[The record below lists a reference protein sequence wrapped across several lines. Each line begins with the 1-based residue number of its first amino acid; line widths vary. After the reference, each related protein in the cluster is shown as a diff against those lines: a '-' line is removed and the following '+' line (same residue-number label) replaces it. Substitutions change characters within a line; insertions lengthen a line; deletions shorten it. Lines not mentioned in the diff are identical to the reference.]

1 MLIKYGV
8 GRGTRWGRPER
19 MMASAMTGLQI
30 ERAGGLTTLT
40 ICRDERRNALD
51 AATSAAID
59 AEVERAE
66 TDPDTHVLLLTGQG
80 DRAFC
85 SGMDLKEA
93 AEKGAGLGLIPGRGF
108 AGITERRRRKPLI
121 VAVNGA
127 AVAGGLEIVLAADI
141 VIAAD
146 HAQFGLAEVKR
157 GLFAFAGGIQRLARS
172 VPRATALG
180 MILTGELIP
189 AGRAWELGLITEVVP
204 AAELMPRA
212 IAIATMLL
220 GYDPQTLI
228 RAKLL
233 HDMAADAPIDESL
246 RFGRIWGEETLV
258 SAASVAGIAAF
269 GKDTPG

>member
-1 MLIKYGV
+1 M
-8 GRGTRWGRPER
+8 
-19 MMASAMTGLQI
+19 AMTDGTDALKI
-30 ERAGGLTTLT
+30 ERAGGLTVLT
-40 ICRDERRNALD
+40 ICRDARRNALD

-66 TDPDTHVLLLTGQG
+66 SDPGTHVLLLTGEG

-93 AEKGAGLGLIPGRGF
+93 AEKGAGHGLLPGRGF

-127 AVAGGLEIVLAADI
+127 AVAGGMEIALAADI

-146 HAQFGLAEVKR
+146 HALFGLAEVKR

-180 MILTGELIP
+180 MILTGELIT
-189 AGRAWELGLITEVVP
+189 ARRAWELGLITEVVP
-204 AAELMPRA
+204 AAELMTRA
-212 IAIATMLL
+212 RAVAAMLL

-228 RAKLL
+228 RAKQL

-246 RFGRIWGEETLV
+246 RFGRLWGEETLS
-258 SAASVAGIAAF
+258 SAATVAGIAAF
-269 GKDTPG
+269 GNGARG

>member
-1 MLIKYGV
+1 MQDGMDTLRIK
-8 GRGTRWGRPER
+8 
-19 MMASAMTGLQI
+19 
-30 ERAGGLTTLT
+30 RAGGLTILT
-40 ICRDERRNALD
+40 ICRDARRNALD

-66 TDPDTHVLLLTGQG
+66 TDPDTHVLLLTAEG

-93 AEKGAGLGLIPGRGF
+93 AEKGAGHGLIPGRGF

-121 VAVNGA
+121 VAVNGT
-127 AVAGGLEIVLAADI
+127 AVAGGMEIALAADI

-146 HAQFGLAEVKR
+146 HALFGLAEVKR
-157 GLFAFAGGIQRLARS
+157 GLFAFAGGVQRLARS

-180 MILTGELIP
+180 MILTGELIT
-189 AGRAWELGLITEVVP
+189 AQRAWDLGLITEVVP

-212 IAIATMLL
+212 KAIAAMLL

-228 RAKLL
+228 RAKQL

-246 RFGRIWGEETLV
+246 RFGRLWGEETLS
-258 SAASVAGIAAF
+258 SAATLAGIAAF
-269 GKDTPG
+269 GKKDGG